1 MSLQAVG
8 ELKLLKFDLMHNK
21 SWQNPFNPV
30 NWKRRAMWAPLNATC
45 SLSHT
50 AQSHSVN
57 RETINVHLRFKLP
70 LFPLYKHIH
79 KPNNRT
85 SVSPVRS
92 DCLNMSLSGQTPVC
106 SVSAFV
112 AFAFFWQWAPF
123 KQTQLW
129 LCMQHSISLL
139 KTPIY
144 ETSSPTRPAPNPV
157 RNHRASWELLSGWE
171 CLCT

>member
-8 ELKLLKFDLMHNK
+8 ELKLLKFDLTHNK
-21 SWQNPFNPV
+21 SLQNPFNPM

-57 RETINVHLRFKLP
+57 QKTINVHLRFKLP
-70 LFPLYKHIH
+70 LFPLHKHIH
-79 KPNNRT
+79 KPNSQTFVLTN
-85 SVSPVRS
+85 V
-92 DCLNMSLSGQTPVC
+92 LLMSLSGQTPVC
-106 SVSAFV
+106 SVSPFA

-123 KQTQLW
+123 RQTQLW
-129 LCMQHSISLL
+129 LCMQRFISLL
-139 KTPIY
+139 KTQIY
-144 ETSSPTRPAPNPV
+144 KTSSPTRPAPNPV